1 MPPGRPTLADVAAR
15 AGVSL
20 KTASRALNGE
30 YGVAPATQAK
40 VLAAARELGFRPNHL
55 ARSLASGR
63 ASAAVGLV
71 ISYVSDPFLAA
82 IMGAVEE
89 VLAPRDLHLITA
101 SHRDD
106 PQQQRRIVQALVERR
121 VDALLVVTAPGD
133 AGYLQREIDHGL
145 HVVALDR
152 PLAGVE
158 VDTVTVDNQAGAA
171 EVVAR
176 FVAAGHRR
184 IGAVTGDQRLWTIQQ
199 RMTGYQDALRAH
211 GLTADPELVV
221 SGLGPGAVAEIT
233 GMLDRTDPPTA
244 VFAAQN
250 RPGRQVI
257 RAMRALGRTVDLA
270 VFDDIVDPDLLDP
283 APLLAESGPVRLGT
297 IAARMAMERLD
308 GLTGP
313 PRSVVLPVPVLDAA
327 DLDAAAA
334 GPAAAAPTAAD
345 PLAVTS

>member
-20 KTASRALNGE
+20 KTASRAMNGE
-30 YGVAPATQAK
+30 YGVAPETQAK
-40 VLAAARELGFRPNHL
+40 VVAAARELGFRPNHL

-82 IMGAVEE
+82 VMGAVEE

-106 PQQQRRIVQALVERR
+106 PEQQRRIVRALVERR
-121 VDALLVVTAPGD
+121 VDALLVVTAPGE

-152 PLAGVE
+152 PLVGVD
-158 VDTVTVDNQAGAA
+158 VDTVTVDNRTGAA
-171 EVVAR
+171 DVVDR

-184 IGAVTGDQRLWTIQQ
+184 IGAVTGDTRLWTVQE
-199 RMTGYQDALRAH
+199 RMAGFRAALARH
-211 GLTADPELVV
+211 GLTEDAGLVT
-221 SGLGPGAVAEIT
+221 SGMGPDAVAEIT
-233 GMLDRTDPPTA
+233 RLLAVEDPPTA
-244 VFAAQN
+244 MFSAGN
-250 RPGRQVI
+250 RPGRHII
-257 RAMRALGRTVDLA
+257 RAMRAVGRVVDLA
-270 VFDDIVDPDLLDP
+270 VFDDISDPDLLSP
-283 APLLAESGPVRLGT
+283 APLVAASGPERLGT

-308 GLTGP
+308 GLTDP
-313 PRSVVLPVPVLDAA
+313 PRSVVLPVPILDSAEA
-327 DLDAAAA
+327 LTVTLPS
-334 GPAAAAPTAAD
+334 GVPT
-345 PLAVTS
+345 

>member
-30 YGVAPATQAK
+30 YGVAPDTQAK
-40 VLAAARELGFRPNHL
+40 VVAAARELGFRPNHL

-82 IMGAVEE
+82 VMGAVEE

-133 AGYLQREIDHGL
+133 ASYLQREIDHGL

-158 VDTVTVDNQAGAA
+158 VDTVTVDNRAGAA
-171 EVVAR
+171 EVVQR
-176 FVAAGHRR
+176 FAAAGHRR
-184 IGAVTGDQRLWTIQQ
+184 IGAVTGDVRLWTIQE
-199 RMTGYQDALRAH
+199 RMTGFRDALAAH
-211 GLTADPELVV
+211 GLAEDPDLVTSGQGPDAVRTLTEL
-221 SGLGPGAVAEIT
+221 LT
-233 GMLDRTDPPTA
+233 RDDPPTA

-250 RPGRQVI
+250 RPGRHVI
-257 RAMRALGRTVDLA
+257 RAMRAAGRTVDLA
-270 VFDDIVDPDLLDP
+270 VFDDIVDPDLLTP
-283 APLLAESGPVRLGT
+283 PPLIAVSGPERLGT
-297 IAARMAMERLD
+297 LAARMAMERLD
-308 GLTGP
+308 GLTDP
-313 PRSVVLPVPVLDAA
+313 PRSVVLPVPILDSAE
-327 DLDAAAA
+327 
-334 GPAAAAPTAAD
+334 
-345 PLAVTS
+345 AVTVTVPT